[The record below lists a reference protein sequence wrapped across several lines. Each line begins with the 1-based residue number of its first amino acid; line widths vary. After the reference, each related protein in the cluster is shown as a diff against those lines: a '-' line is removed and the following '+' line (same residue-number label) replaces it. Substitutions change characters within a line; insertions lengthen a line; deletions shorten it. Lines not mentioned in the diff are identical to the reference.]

1 MVIKALEAQ
10 NPFAG
15 YGSIITGDRFIGR
28 RDSIE
33 AIHNR
38 VLGEPFGNIAIMGL
52 PRIGKTSLA
61 WMALMPLKEQ
71 LATKKHYI
79 AYIGTGTISNSTDF
93 FKSLVQSVIDE
104 IEFSDIDESILL
116 KVSSYFDKLKQVEKN
131 RFEFINQVQK
141 IFKFLKRNNIRLTYI
156 LDEFDNAEKIF
167 SVADFQMLREL
178 SSKPETQICLVT
190 VSRRTIQELEPE
202 NGAISNFYGVFA
214 DLRLGTYNSEDIS
227 EYWEKAKS
235 NGAETTK
242 KYREKVNFVVGKHP
256 YLLDLFN
263 YFMFN
268 AIGKNKANDFESII
282 DETESE
288 LRLNLFNSFDSS
300 LKLLK
305 EENLYAKAFQLVLG
319 PVYDVTTIEEQK
331 LLKYEFIREIPWP
344 EKEEL
349 LGGGLG
355 LKNLNNTSYICFSE
369 YFTQYWKLK
378 MYETDFWSLWK
389 DTEIALRE
397 VIKVYISET
406 LGETDWEAQY
416 LIKYPS
422 KSGTSKELI
431 ERLKFH
437 RDKYQKDFG
446 SLASPHTVDYTYSK
460 EMYGLFIG
468 RDWLWFSKIFTGN
481 DKNFWKKIFDE
492 LGFLRNPVAHNNSQF
507 VPIGRINEAKS
518 YCELI
523 LERINTWRV
532 NK

>member
-1 MVIKALEAQ
+1 MVIKALEYQ

-15 YGSIITGDRFIGR
+15 YGSIVTGGRFIGR
-28 RDSIE
+28 KDAIK

-38 VLGEPFGNIAIMGL
+38 VLGEPYGNIAIMGL

-61 WMALMPLKEQ
+61 WMALMPLKEYF
-71 LATKKHYI
+71 ASKRHYVS
-79 AYIGTGTISNSTDF
+79 YIGTGTISNSTDF
-93 FKSLVQSVIDE
+93 FKSLIQSVIDE
-104 IEFSDIDESILL
+104 IEFSEIEETILSKIL
-116 KVSSYFDKLKQVEKN
+116 TYFDKLKQVEQN

-178 SSKPETQICLVT
+178 SSKPETQICIVT

-214 DLRLGTYNSEDIS
+214 DLRLGTYNSDDIS
-227 EYWEKAKS
+227 EYWEKAER
-235 NGAETTK
+235 NGVESTK
-242 KYREKVNFVVGKHP
+242 EYREKVNFVVGKHP

-268 AIGKNKANDFESII
+268 AIAKNDNKDYERII

-288 LRLNLFNSFDSS
+288 LRLNLYNSFESS

-331 LLKYEFIREIPWP
+331 LLKYEFIREVSWA
-344 EKEEL
+344 EKEQL

-355 LKNLNNTSYICFSE
+355 LKNLNNTSFICFSE

-378 MYETDFWSLWK
+378 MYETDFWGLWR
-389 DTEIALRE
+389 DTEIAIR
-397 VIKVYISET
+397 
-406 LGETDWEAQY
+406 D
-416 LIKYPS
+416 LIKDYLQETFSANWEEGYLLKHPS
-422 KSGTSKELI
+422 EKRTEAINKLTKE
-431 ERLKFH
+431 
-437 RDKYQKDFG
+437 RDKYLKNFG
-446 SLASPHTVDYTYSK
+446 SLASSHIVDYTYPK
-460 EMYGLFIG
+460 DMYDLFIAN
-468 RDWLWFSKIFTGN
+468 DWAWFSKVFSIN
-481 DKNFWKKIFDE
+481 DKSYWVKVFTE
-492 LGFLRNPVAHNNSQF
+492 LAFIRNPVAHNNTQF
-507 VPIGRINEAKS
+507 VPISRINEAKS

-523 LERINTWRV
+523 LEKIAIWKQNV
-532 NK
+532 

>member
-15 YGSIITGDRFIGR
+15 YGSIIMGDRFIGR
-28 RDSIE
+28 KDAIE

-71 LATKKHYI
+71 LATKKHFI

-93 FKSLVQSVIDE
+93 FKSLVQSLIDE
-104 IEFSDIDESILL
+104 IEFSDINESIIS
-116 KVSSYFDKLKQVEKN
+116 KVSSYFAILKQVEQN

-141 IFKFLKRNNIRLTYI
+141 IFKFLKRNDIRLTYI

-167 SVADFQMLREL
+167 LVSDFQILREL

-190 VSRRTIQELEPE
+190 VSRHTIQELEPE
-202 NGAISNFYGVFA
+202 NGAISNFYGVFS

-227 EYWEKAKS
+227 EYWKKAES
-235 NGAETTK
+235 NGVETTK

-263 YFMFN
+263 YFIFN
-268 AIGKNKANDFESII
+268 AVGKNRGNDFESII
-282 DETESE
+282 DETESD

-319 PVYDVTTIEEQK
+319 PVYDVSTIDEQK
-331 LLKYEFIREIPWP
+331 LLKYEFIREISWA
-344 EKEEL
+344 EKEHL

-355 LKNLNNTSYICFSE
+355 LKNLNNTSFICFSE

-378 MYETDFWSLWK
+378 MYETDFWGLWR
-389 DTEIALRE
+389 DTEIAIRDL
-397 VIKVYISET
+397 IKDYLLDIFNNN
-406 LGETDWEAQY
+406 WEEGY
-416 LIKYPS
+416 LLKYPS
-422 KSGTSKELI
+422 EKRTEAINKLTKE
-431 ERLKFH
+431 
-437 RDKYQKDFG
+437 RDKYQKNFG
-446 SLASPHTVDYTYSK
+446 SLASSHIIDYTYPK
-460 EMYGLFIG
+460 DMYDLFIAN
-468 RDWLWFSKIFTGN
+468 DWAWFSKIFSIN
-481 DKNFWKKIFDE
+481 DKSFWAKVFTE
-492 LGFLRNPVAHNNSQF
+492 LAFLRNPVAHNNSQF

-523 LERINTWRV
+523 LEKIAIWRQ
-532 NK
+532 NI

>member
-28 RDSIE
+28 KDAIK

-71 LATKKHYI
+71 LATKKHFI

-93 FKSLVQSVIDE
+93 FKSLVQSVIEE
-104 IEFSDIDESILL
+104 IEFSDINDSIIS
-116 KVSSYFDKLKQVEKN
+116 KVSSYFSILKRVEQN
-131 RFEFINQVQK
+131 QFEFINQVQK
-141 IFKFLKRNNIRLTYI
+141 IFKFLKRNGIRLTYI
-156 LDEFDNAEKIF
+156 LDEFDSAEKIF
-167 SVADFQMLREL
+167 LVSDFQILREL

-202 NGAISNFYGVFA
+202 NGAISNFYGVFS
-214 DLRLGTYNSEDIS
+214 DLRLGAYNSEDIS
-227 EYWEKAKS
+227 EYWGKAES
-235 NGAETTK
+235 NGVETTK

-268 AIGKNKANDFESII
+268 SIGKNRGDDFESII
-282 DETESE
+282 DETESD

-319 PVYDVTTIEEQK
+319 PVYDVSTIDEQK
-331 LLKYEFIREIPWP
+331 LLKYEFIREISWA
-344 EKEEL
+344 EKEQL

-355 LKNLNNTSYICFSE
+355 LKNLNNTSFICFSE

-378 MYETDFWSLWK
+378 MYETDFWGLWR
-389 DTEIALRE
+389 DTEIAIRDLIKDYLRE
-397 VIKVYISET
+397 SFNVN
-406 LGETDWEAQY
+406 WEEGY
-416 LIKYPS
+416 LLRYPS
-422 KSGTSKELI
+422 EKRTEAINKLTKE
-431 ERLKFH
+431 
-437 RDKYQKDFG
+437 RDKYQKNFG
-446 SLASPHTVDYTYSK
+446 SLASSHIVDYTYPK
-460 EMYGLFIG
+460 DMYDLFIAN
-468 RDWLWFSKIFTGN
+468 DWIWFSKIFSTN
-481 DKNFWKKIFDE
+481 DKSFWVKVFNE
-492 LGFLRNPVAHNNSQF
+492 LAFLRNPVAHNNSQF
-507 VPIGRINEAKS
+507 VPISRINEAKS

-523 LERINTWRV
+523 LEKISTWRQ
-532 NK
+532 NI